1 MKTGHGITAK
11 HLENLCE
18 DGAFKPLGRR
28 VLLEAVLEQEAIE
41 TTLDLPEFDHRTAVA
56 WVVRGV
62 GDACQFGLSLG
73 ALVVNV
79 SISGERIGSKASRWM
94 VVHEEDL
101 AVAVPGMTL

>member
-11 HLENLCE
+11 HLEKLCE

-41 TTLDLPEFDHRTAVA
+41 TTLDLPEFDHRTAIA
-56 WVVRGV
+56 WVIRGL
-62 GDACQFGLSLG
+62 GDDCQFGLVLG
-73 ALVVNV
+73 ALVVNT

-94 VVHEEDL
+94 TVHEEDL
-101 AVAVPGMTL
+101 TVTVRGMTL